1 MNRKLAVSVM
11 LALFCALATTWA
23 GVAFTLM
30 RHEHSLELRAEQAAL
45 EVKARYDDGARDLVA
60 LLRLACARDVLVERI
75 ALELAAGGAAEGD
88 VARTAHSLAE
98 SLHGDVWLLH
108 EHAGALTTV
117 GTSAQW
123 PNELPSLDEL
133 RASERPSAWDEAYL
147 ASCRRPV
154 GDDAL
159 WLVRV
164 EALGELRERFAA
176 RDPLAQF
183 ADAGALALR
192 VPSVDD
198 GEPFEAYLRVRGAA
212 PLSDLLPLAPLVA
225 LAIVFGAG
233 LVYAF
238 VARKPIDDS
247 VLTEIEAAAERVA
260 RGDLTTQ
267 IGKRFSGRA
276 DQTIRTFDRMTAELA
291 DMRGKLGEAE
301 RAAAFQDIAQRIAH
315 EIKNPLSPI
324 QLSIE
329 TLRKAHAKRSR
340 EDDETFDEIF
350 EESTRAILE
359 EVRRMERIVRE
370 FSEFARLPK
379 AKLGL
384 LELGSL
390 AADTLALYEPE
401 DVQLEVIHP
410 EPVMARVDREQL
422 AQVLV
427 NLVQNAIDAARHN
440 AHPRVEV
447 RVEPGAL
454 HVDDNGPGI
463 PPSERERVFEPYFT
477 TKEQGTGL
485 GLAIVKRIVS
495 DHGGSIRV
503 DSSPL
508 GGARFT
514 LRLPR

>member
-1 MNRKLAVSVM
+1 MTRRFVISVVA
-11 LALFCALATTWA
+11 ALLCALAATW
-23 GVAFTLM
+23 VAVALTLQ
-30 RHEHSLELRAEQAAL
+30 RHERSLEARARQAAL
-45 EVKARYDDGARDLVA
+45 EVHQRYDDGARDLVA
-60 LLRLACARDVLVERI
+60 LLQQACSRDVLVERI
-75 ALELAAGGAAEGD
+75 ALELAAGGAEEGD
-88 VARTAHSLAE
+88 VARVAKSLAE

-108 EHAGALTTV
+108 ERGGVVSTV
-117 GTSAQW
+117 GASAHW
-123 PNELPSLDEL
+123 PHELPALGEL
-133 RASERPSAWDEAYL
+133 QASRRPSAWDEAYI

-154 GDDAL
+154 GSDAL

-164 EALGELRERFAA
+164 EALGELRDRLAA
-176 RDPLAQF
+176 RDPLAEF
-183 ADAGALALR
+183 ADEGALALR

-198 GEPFEAYLRVRGAA
+198 REPFEAYLRVRGAP
-212 PLSDLLPLAPLVA
+212 PLSELLPLAPLLVVLLLAGA
-225 LAIVFGAG
+225 L

-247 VLTEIEAAAERVA
+247 VLSELEAAAERVA

-267 IGKRFSGRA
+267 IGRRFSGRA
-276 DQTIRTFDRMTAELA
+276 DQTIRTFDRMTSELA
-291 DMRGKLGEAE
+291 EVRNKLGEAE

-329 TLRKAHAKRSR
+329 TLRKAHAKRSP
-340 EDDETFDEIF
+340 DFDEIF
-350 EESTRAILE
+350 DESTRAILE

-390 AADTLALYEPE
+390 AVDTLALYEPD
-401 DVQLEVIHP
+401 DVKVTVIHP
-410 EPVMARVDREQL
+410 QPVMARVDREQL

-427 NLVQNAIDAARHN
+427 NLVQNAIDAARS
-440 AHPRVEV
+440 AKDPRVEV
-447 RVEPGAL
+447 HIEPGAL

-463 PPSERERVFEPYFT
+463 PAHERERVFEPYFT

-485 GLAIVKRIVS
+485 GLAIVKRIVH
-495 DHGGSIRV
+495 DHGGSIQV
-503 DSSPL
+503 AESPL

-514 LRLPR
+514 LRLPG

>member
-1 MNRKLAVSVM
+1 MKLKFVISVVAALMFALAATWMSVLLALTVHERSLAV
-11 LALFCALATTWA
+11 
-23 GVAFTLM
+23 
-30 RHEHSLELRAEQAAL
+30 RAYQAAL

-60 LLRLACARDVLVERI
+60 MLQLACTRDVLVERI
-75 ALELAAGGAAEGD
+75 ALELAAGRPEEGD
-88 VARTAHSLAE
+88 VARVAASLAE

-108 EHAGALTTV
+108 EHEGALSTV

-123 PNELPSLDEL
+123 PNELPALSELHASL
-133 RASERPSAWDEAYL
+133 RPSAWDEAYI

-154 GDDAL
+154 GGDAL

-164 EALGELRERFAA
+164 EALGELRERLAA
-176 RDPLAQF
+176 RDPEAEY
-183 ADAGALALR
+183 APDGALALR

-198 GEPFEAYLRVRGAA
+198 GEPFEAFLRVRGAA
-212 PLSDLLPLAPLVA
+212 PLADLLPLGPLLLLIA
-225 LAIVFGAG
+225 FFGAL

-238 VARKPIDDS
+238 VARRSIDDS
-247 VLTEIEAAAERVA
+247 VLSELEAAAERVA
-260 RGDLTTQ
+260 RGDLSTQ
-267 IGKRFSGRA
+267 IGRRFHGRA
-276 DQTIRTFDRMTAELA
+276 DQTIRTFDRMTSELA
-291 DMRGKLGEAE
+291 EMRNRLGEAE

-329 TLRKAHAKRSR
+329 TLRKAHARRSP
-340 EDDETFDEIF
+340 EFDEIF

-379 AKLGL
+379 AQPGL

-390 AADTLALYEPE
+390 AADTLALYEPD

-410 EPVMARVDREQL
+410 QPVMVRVDREQL
-422 AQVLV
+422 ARVLV
-427 NLVQNAIDAARHN
+427 NLVQNALDAARSN
-440 AHPRVEV
+440 PAPRVEV
-447 RVEPGAL
+447 RVEEGAL

-463 PPSERERVFEPYFT
+463 PVSERERVFEPYFT

-485 GLAIVKRIVS
+485 GLAIVKRIIG
-495 DHGGSIRV
+495 DHGGSIRIET
-503 DSSPL
+503 SPL
-508 GGARFT
+508 GGARIT
-514 LRLPR
+514 LRLPS

>member
-1 MNRKLAVSVM
+1 MNRKLAIAI
-11 LALFCALATTWA
+11 LAALTCALAATWA
-23 GVAFTLM
+23 SVAFTLM
-30 RHEHSLELRAEQAAL
+30 RHERSLEGRAQQAAR
-45 EVKARYDDGARDLVA
+45 EVTARYDDGARDLVA
-60 LLRLACARDVLVERI
+60 LLQLACSRDVLVERI
-75 ALELAAGGAAEGD
+75 ALEIAAGGAEEGD
-88 VARTAHSLAE
+88 VAHVAKSLAA
-98 SLHGDVWLLH
+98 SLNGDVWLLH
-108 EHAGALTTV
+108 EHAGVLSMLGA
-117 GTSAQW
+117 SAQW
-123 PNELPSLDEL
+123 PRELPALSELQASL
-133 RASERPSAWDEAYL
+133 RPSAWDEAYI

-154 GDDAL
+154 GGDAL

-176 RDPLAQF
+176 RDPLAEF
-183 ADAGALALR
+183 SDAGALALR

-198 GEPFEAYLRVRGAA
+198 QEPFEAYLRVRGAA
-212 PLSDLLPLAPLVA
+212 PLEDLRPLAPLLA
-225 LAIVFGAG
+225 LLMIFGSL

-238 VARKPIDDS
+238 VARKPIDDQ

-267 IGKRFSGRA
+267 IGRRFHGRA
-276 DQTIRTFDRMTAELA
+276 DQTIRTLDRMTAELA
-291 DMRGKLGEAE
+291 DMRSKLGEAE

-329 TLRKAHAKRSR
+329 TLRKAHARRSP
-340 EDDETFDEIF
+340 EFDEIF
-350 EESTRAILE
+350 DESTRAILE

-384 LELGSL
+384 LELGAL
-390 AADTLALYEPE
+390 AADTLALYEPD
-401 DVQLEVIHP
+401 DVRVTVIHP
-410 EPVMARVDREQL
+410 EPVMVRVDREQL

-427 NLVQNAIDAARHN
+427 NLVQNAIDAARS
-440 AHPRVEV
+440 AKEPRVEV
-447 RVEPGAL
+447 HVEPGAL

-463 PPSERERVFEPYFT
+463 PACERERVFEPYFT

-485 GLAIVKRIVS
+485 GLAIVKRIIS
-495 DHGGSIRV
+495 DHGGSIAI

-514 LRLPR
+514 LRF